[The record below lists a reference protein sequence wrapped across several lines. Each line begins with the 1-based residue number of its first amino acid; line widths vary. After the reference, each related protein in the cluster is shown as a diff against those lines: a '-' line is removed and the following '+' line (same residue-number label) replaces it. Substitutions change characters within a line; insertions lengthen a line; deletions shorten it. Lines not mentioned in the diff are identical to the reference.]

1 MNRFN
6 ALTPWHNCKGEI
18 NDFCERV
25 AAAMKIKL
33 LGIEMTTGQGVTL
46 ADLFQSIGETGGS
59 PVDVGGHSRFTY
71 VDKVDG
77 YHVGLVITTKD
88 HNKFLEFKRD
98 KTTAKLE
105 ARDVSA
111 GAKLADFN
119 FFAINETTGKG
130 IYQYYHQSC
139 GVNLFGL
146 LCKSFYEKLKKK
158 RMDAAKATFKELT
171 LKAEKQINKDYAGT
185 LKWEILVRKETFD
198 KMVSEL
204 KSIQAVT
211 LAVSTLAYADT
222 AFSPIALVAKN
233 MSQRFTFGKGA
244 SVASV
249 ASSILQVAKAT
260 DVEGAKVEG
269 VGDDG
274 LEQIIKMFN
283 TPDVFGEYDFDDIAQ
298 TMTISPLDFAKSS
311 FLQSMIKVAK
321 EEPVI
326 KDIAK
331 K

>member
-1 MNRFN
+1 
-6 ALTPWHNCKGEI
+6 
-18 NDFCERV
+18 
-25 AAAMKIKL
+25 MKIKL
-33 LGIEMTTGQGVTL
+33 LGIEMVTGQGVTL
-46 ADLFQSIGETGGS
+46 SDLFQIIGETGGD
-59 PVDVGGHSRFTY
+59 PVEVGGHSRFTY
-71 VDKVDG
+71 VDKIDG

-88 HNKFLEFKRD
+88 HSKFLEFKHD
-98 KTTAKLE
+98 KTNAKLE
-105 ARDVSA
+105 ARDVSE

-119 FFAINETTGKG
+119 FFAINDATGKG
-130 IYQYYHQSC
+130 VYQYYHQSC
-139 GVNLFGL
+139 GVNSFGL
-146 LCKSFYEKLKKK
+146 LCKSFYEKLKAK
-158 RMDAAKATFKELT
+158 RVSAAKSGVAKLT
-171 LKAEKQINKDYAGT
+171 TKIEAQINKDYRGT

-204 KSIQAVT
+204 KAIQAVT
-211 LAVSTLAYADT
+211 LSVSTLAYADT

-249 ASSILQVAKAT
+249 ASSILKVAKAS
-260 DVEGAKVEG
+260 DVEGARVEG
-269 VGDDG
+269 VGEDG

-298 TMTISPLDFAKSS
+298 TMTISPIDFAKSA
-311 FLQSMIKVAK
+311 FLQSIIKVAK

-326 KDIAK
+326 KDVAK